1 MTSVLDIILSLGDPT
16 ALARMLPDS
25 LIWPHY
31 LALMLRAYMIPVFTY
46 WIGLGLLVLGAVLGV
61 YQYLVGGI
69 GLKDLVLKL
78 SLPAILW
85 PLVVISPGQVGCNP
99 KYQTYPC
106 VLSGEWRAQKIT
118 TSQNTV
124 MTYEFDPSKGE
135 LVAVP
140 VAVNARA
147 MYQITFNPNPGPGLS
162 NDSFFGRQLKGFW
175 GWTARTANQA
185 LYAELARLQN
195 QVRAYKKNLTSLILY
210 SSLFA
215 GVGGAGSV
223 LLNTVTF
230 LSVGGFAG
238 FGVGFMAGLVEG
250 TVDTVS
256 QIVTGVAGSVA
267 TVMIYAPLVL
277 LTTFHT
283 LILLSGALLYFLL
296 FLSPIVLGLA
306 AIQGPGTLQVPLKLV
321 FLSTL
326 FPLFVGPVFAASL
339 RMAYGNVVSEKQK
352 QLEAI
357 EGALDSMV
365 RNKDDTYSVRYSIA
379 MGVMLQQ
386 LHNTLYCLEGKA
398 GVPVICPSQVVV
410 STPSEA
416 EQMVSQLVNQVRQ
429 RQGGQSGKFWAPQN
443 IALYPAIFVGDPNR
457 VKNTLTGLLQT
468 SSVLDLLNKRASY
481 EALMDLF
488 RSNPPLFIW
497 NWGEYVK
504 ETKSGAQGEQL
515 ELLKKLERLDKAY
528 DDFACSAIN
537 RSLDKLVKLSGEPS
551 KVSEEIKRKALTL
564 YGVDPEMK
572 RKMGLWPNIPSRSG
586 GSATPSCPSGSPFF
600 RANATY
606 NVGGVQLQP
615 YNFYGFFDFGYV
627 SKRLADRLP
636 TEMSSAMRTTSAA
649 LFVSTLVG
657 FLGALILALGAW
669 SLISTLVSAGVGEG
683 VDSAVGRVQGAG
695 FLALGTA
702 VLTANIAQS
711 PFGRST
717 SYADQAVREEGA
729 RMAAARVARATAT
742 PPTVGNVPPM
752 AGIAQ
757 TGTSS
762 RGQTSP
768 KAQPPGGET

>member
-31 LALMLRAYMIPVFTY
+31 LALMLRAYMIPVFAY

-69 GLKDLVLKL
+69 GIKDLVFKL
-78 SLPAILW
+78 SLPALLW
-85 PLVVISPGQVGCNP
+85 PLVVISPSQVGCNP

-118 TSQNTV
+118 TSQDTV
-124 MTYEFDPSKGE
+124 MTYEFDPAKGG
-135 LVAVP
+135 LVPVP
-140 VAVNARA
+140 VAVNVRT
-147 MYQITFNPNPGPGLS
+147 MYQITFNPAPGPGVS
-162 NDSFFGRQLKGFW
+162 NDSFLGRQLKAFW

-223 LLNTVTF
+223 LLNAVSF
-230 LSVGGFAG
+230 LAIGGSVGLGI
-238 FGVGFMAGLVEG
+238 GFMAGLVEG

-277 LTTFHT
+277 LTVFHT
-283 LILLSGALLYFLL
+283 LILLSGALLYFVL

-306 AIQGPGTLQVPLKLV
+306 AIQGPGTLQTPIKLI
-321 FLSTL
+321 FLSVL
-326 FPLFVGPVFAASL
+326 FPLFVGPIFAASL

-365 RNKDDTYSVRYSIA
+365 RNKDGTYSVRYSIA
-379 MGVMLQQ
+379 IGVMLQQ

-398 GVPVICPSQVVV
+398 GAPVICPSQVVV
-410 STPSEA
+410 RSVSEA
-416 EQMVSQLVNQVRQ
+416 EGAVAELVNLV
-429 RQGGQSGKFWAPQN
+429 RQGGRGQFWAPQN
-443 IALYPAIFVGDPNR
+443 VALYPAIFVGDPER
-457 VKNTLTGLLQT
+457 VKNTLKGLLQS
-468 SSVLDLLNKRASY
+468 SSVLDLLNRRASY
-481 EALMDLF
+481 EALMELF
-488 RSNPPLFIW
+488 RNNPPLFVW
-497 NWGEYVK
+497 NWREYVK
-504 ETKSGAQGEQL
+504 EAKKGAQGEQRKLL
-515 ELLKKLERLDKAY
+515 EKLERQLGTVH
-528 DDFACSAIN
+528 DDFACTAIN

-551 KVSEEIKRKALTL
+551 KVSGEIKRKSLAL
-564 YGVDPEMK
+564 YGVDQGMK
-572 RKMGLWPNIPSRSG
+572 AKMGPWPDIPSRSG
-586 GSATPSCPSGSPFF
+586 GSASPVCPGGSPFF
-600 RANATY
+600 SANAAY
-606 NVGGVQLQP
+606 PIGGMSLQP
-615 YNFYGFFDFGYV
+615 YNFYGFLDFGYI

-669 SLISTLVSAGVGEG
+669 SLISTLVSAGAGEG

-702 VLTANIAQS
+702 VLTANIAQT

-717 SYADQAVREEGA
+717 SHADQAVREESA
-729 RMAAARVARATAT
+729 RVAAARVARATAA
-742 PPTVGNVPPM
+742 PPTVAGVPPM

-757 TGTSS
+757 NKAFSQ
-762 RGQTSP
+762 GQTP
-768 KAQPPGGET
+768 KGQSPGGGT

>member
-31 LALMLRAYMIPVFTY
+31 LALMLRAYMIPVFAY
-46 WIGLGLLVLGAVLGV
+46 WLGLGLLVLGAVLGV

-69 GLKDLVLKL
+69 GLKDLVLRL
-78 SLPAILW
+78 TLPALLW

-99 KYQTYPC
+99 KYKTYPC
-106 VLSGEWRAQKIT
+106 VLSGEWRARKMT
-118 TSQNTV
+118 PSQDTV
-124 MTYEFDPSKGE
+124 MTYEFDPSRGQ
-135 LVAVP
+135 LVPVP
-140 VAVNARA
+140 VAVNART
-147 MYQITFNPNPGPGLS
+147 MYQITFNPIPAPGLS
-162 NDSFFGRQLKGFW
+162 NDSFLGRQLKGFW
-175 GWTARTANQA
+175 SWTAGVANRA

-215 GVGGAGSV
+215 GAGGAGSV
-223 LLNTVTF
+223 LLNVAAF
-230 LSVGGFAG
+230 LPIGGFAG

-277 LTTFHT
+277 LATFHT

-321 FLSTL
+321 FLSVL
-326 FPLFVGPVFAASL
+326 FPLFAGPIFAASL

-352 QLEAI
+352 QLETL

-365 RNKDDTYSVRYSIA
+365 RNKDGTYSIRYSIA
-379 MGVMLQQ
+379 IGVMLQQ

-398 GVPVICPSQVVV
+398 GGPVICPPRVVV
-410 STPSEA
+410 NTPSEA
-416 EQMVSQLVNQVRQ
+416 EQMVSQLVSQVQQ
-429 RQGGQSGKFWAPQN
+429 RGKGGGFWAPQN
-443 IALYPAIFVGDPNR
+443 VALYPAIFVGDPDR
-457 VKNTLTGLLQT
+457 VKGILTGLLQT
-468 SSVLDLLNKRASY
+468 SSVLDLLNKRTSY
-481 EALMDLF
+481 ETLMELF
-488 RSNPPLFIW
+488 RNNPPLFIW

-504 ETKSGAQGEQL
+504 EAKRGAQGEQL
-515 ELLKKLERLDKAY
+515 GLLKKLERLDKAY
-528 DDFACSAIN
+528 DDFACAAID
-537 RSLDKLVKLSGEPS
+537 RSLDQLVKLSGEPS
-551 KVSEEIKRKALTL
+551 QVAREIKKRALAL
-564 YGVDPEMK
+564 YGVDPKM
-572 RKMGLWPNIPSRSG
+572 RSKMGPWPDIPSRSR
-586 GSATPSCPSGSPFF
+586 GSAAPGCPSGSPFF
-600 RANATY
+600 RADTAY
-606 NVGGVQLQP
+606 PVGGVYLQP
-615 YNFYGFFDFGYV
+615 YNFYGFLDFGYV

-695 FLALGTA
+695 FIALGTA

-717 SYADQAVREEGA
+717 SHADQAVREEAA
-729 RMAAARVARATAT
+729 RMATARVARATAT
-742 PPTVGNVPPM
+742 PPTVAGAPPG
-752 AGIAQ
+752 AGIAK
-757 TGTSS
+757 TETPS
-762 RGQTSP
+762 R
-768 KAQPPGGET
+768 AQPPGGEA

>member
-31 LALMLRAYMIPVFTY
+31 LALMLRAYMIPVFAY
-46 WIGLGLLVLGAVLGV
+46 WIGLGLFVLGAVLGV

-69 GLKDLVLKL
+69 GMRDLVLKL
-78 SLPAILW
+78 SLPALLW

-106 VLSGEWRAQKIT
+106 VLSGEWRAQKISA
-118 TSQNTV
+118 SQNTV
-124 MTYEFDPSKGE
+124 MTYEFDPSRGG
-135 LVAVP
+135 LVPVP
-140 VAVNARA
+140 VAVNVRT
-147 MYQITFNPNPGPGLS
+147 MYQITFNPTPSPGVS
-162 NDSFFGRQLKGFW
+162 NDSFFGRQLKAFW

-223 LLNTVTF
+223 LLNAVSFLAIGGTVG
-230 LSVGGFAG
+230 LGI
-238 FGVGFMAGLVEG
+238 GFMAGLVEG

-267 TVMIYAPLVL
+267 TVMVYAPLVL
-277 LTTFHT
+277 LTIFHT
-283 LILLSGALLYFLL
+283 LILLSGALLYFVL

-306 AIQGPGTLQVPLKLV
+306 AIQGPGTLQTPLKLI
-321 FLSTL
+321 FLSVL
-326 FPLFVGPVFAASL
+326 FPLFVGPIFAASL
-339 RMAYGNVVSEKQK
+339 RMAYGNVVSEKRK

-357 EGALDSMV
+357 EGALDSMI
-365 RNKDDTYSVRYSIA
+365 RNKDSTYSVRYSIA
-379 MGVMLQQ
+379 IGVMLQQ
-386 LHNTLYCLEGKA
+386 LHNTLHCLDGKA
-398 GVPVICPSQVVV
+398 GAPVICPSQVVV
-410 STPSEA
+410 SDPA
-416 EQMVSQLVNQVRQ
+416 NVAQMVSELADQVRQ
-429 RQGGQSGKFWAPQN
+429 RGQGSTFWAPQN
-443 IALYPAIFVGDPNR
+443 VALYPAIFVGDPER
-457 VKNTLTGLLQT
+457 VKSTLKRLLQT
-468 SSVLDLLNKRASY
+468 SSVLDLLNNRTNY
-481 EALMDLF
+481 EVLMELF
-488 RSNPPLFIW
+488 RNNPPLFIW
-497 NWGEYVK
+497 NWKEYVK
-504 ETKSGAQGEQL
+504 EAKRGAQGEQQ
-515 ELLKKLERLDKAY
+515 ELLKKLERQLNSAY
-528 DDFACSAIN
+528 DDFACSAVN
-537 RSLDKLVKLSGEPS
+537 RSLDKLVELSGEPS
-551 KVSEEIKRKALTL
+551 GVSGEIKRRVLTL
-564 YGVDPEMK
+564 YGVDQGM
-572 RKMGLWPNIPSRSG
+572 RAKMGPWPSIPPRNG
-586 GSATPSCPSGSPFF
+586 GSTTPSCPSANPLF
-600 RANATY
+600 RADAVY
-606 NVGGVQLQP
+606 PIGGVSLQP
-615 YNFYGFFDFGYV
+615 YNFYGFLDFGYI

-702 VLTANIAQS
+702 VLTANIAQT

-717 SYADQAVREEGA
+717 SHADQAVREEA
-729 RMAAARVARATAT
+729 TRVAASRVARATAT
-742 PPTVGNVPPM
+742 PPT

-757 TGTSS
+757 T
-762 RGQTSP
+762 RTSP
-768 KAQPPGGET
+768 QAQAPSKGQPPGGGT

>member
-31 LALMLRAYMIPVFTY
+31 LALMLRAYMIPVFAY
-46 WIGLGLLVLGAVLGV
+46 WLGLGLLVLGAILGV

-69 GLKDLVLKL
+69 GLKDLVIKL
-78 SLPAILW
+78 SVPALLW

-118 TSQNTV
+118 PSQSTV
-124 MTYEFDPSKGE
+124 MAYEFDPSKGQ
-135 LVAVP
+135 LVPVP
-140 VAVNARA
+140 VAVNVRS
-147 MYQITFNPNPGPGLS
+147 MYQITFNPTPAPGLS
-162 NDSFFGRQLKGFW
+162 NDSFLGRELKSFW

-185 LYAELARLQN
+185 LYTELARLQN

-223 LLNTVTF
+223 LLNAVSF
-230 LSVGGFAG
+230 LPVGGFVG

-306 AIQGPGTLQVPLKLV
+306 AIQGPGVLQTPLKLI

-326 FPLFVGPVFAASL
+326 FPLFVGPIFAASL
-339 RMAYGNVVSEKQK
+339 RMAYGNVVAEKQK

-357 EGALDSMV
+357 EGALDSMI
-365 RNKDDTYSVRYSIA
+365 RNKDSTYSVRYSIA
-379 MGVMLQQ
+379 IGVTLQQ
-386 LHNTLYCLEGKA
+386 LHNTLYCLEGKSS
-398 GVPVICPSQVVV
+398 VPVICPSQVVV
-410 STPSEA
+410 SAPSDA
-416 EQMVSQLVNQVRQ
+416 ERMVSQLVDQVRQ
-429 RQGGQSGKFWAPQN
+429 RGQGDKFWAPQN
-443 IALYPAIFVGDPNR
+443 VALYPAIFVGDPDK
-457 VKNTLTGLLQT
+457 VKNALTGLLRT
-468 SSVLDLLNKRASY
+468 SSMLDLLNKRTSY

-488 RSNPPLFIW
+488 RNNPPLFIW

-504 ETKSGAQGEQL
+504 EAKNGARGEQL
-515 ELLKKLERLDKAY
+515 EVLKKLGQLDKAY
-528 DDFACSAIN
+528 DDFACSAVN
-537 RSLDKLVKLSGEPS
+537 RSLGKLVELSGEPS
-551 KVSEEIKRKALTL
+551 RVAEEIKRKTLTL
-564 YGVDPEMK
+564 YGANPEMR
-572 RKMGLWPNIPSRSG
+572 RKMGPWPNIPSQSG
-586 GSATPSCPSGSPFF
+586 GSASPGCPEGSPFF
-600 RANATY
+600 KANVAY
-606 NVGGVQLQP
+606 PIGGVYLQP
-615 YNFYGFFDFGYV
+615 YNFYGFLDFGYI

-649 LFVSTLVG
+649 LFISTLVG

-683 VDSAVGRVQGAG
+683 ADSAVGRVQGAG

-717 SYADQAVREEGA
+717 SHADQAVREEGA
-729 RMAAARVARATAT
+729 RMAAMRVARATAT
-742 PPTVGNVPPM
+742 PPT

-757 TGTSS
+757 SGTPSPAK
-762 RGQTSP
+762 TPP
-768 KAQPPGGET
+768 KA

>member
-46 WIGLGLLVLGAVLGV
+46 WLGLGLLILGAALGV
-61 YQYLVGGI
+61 YQYLVGGV
-69 GLKDLVLKL
+69 GLKDLVIRL
-78 SLPAILW
+78 SLPALLW
-85 PLVVISPGQVGCNP
+85 PLIVISPSQVGCNP

-118 TSQNTV
+118 TSQNNV
-124 MTYEFDPSKGE
+124 MTYEFDPVKGQ
-135 LVAVP
+135 LVPVP
-140 VAVNARA
+140 VAVNART
-147 MYQITFNPNPGPGLS
+147 MYQITFNPAPTPGQS
-162 NDSFFGRQLKGFW
+162 NDSLLGRQLKGFW
-175 GWTARTANQA
+175 GWTAGTANQA

-210 SSLFA
+210 GSLFT
-215 GVGGAGSV
+215 GLGGAGSV
-223 LLNTVTF
+223 LLNAASF
-230 LSVGGFAG
+230 LPIGGFAG
-238 FGVGFMAGLVEG
+238 FGIGFMAGLVEG

-267 TVMIYAPLVL
+267 TVMMYAPLVL

-306 AIQGPGTLQVPLKLV
+306 AIQGPGTFQAPLKLI

-326 FPLFVGPVFAASL
+326 FPLFVGPIFAASL

-357 EGALDSMV
+357 EGALDSMI
-365 RNKDDTYSVRYSIA
+365 RNKDGTYSIRYSIA
-379 MGVMLQQ
+379 IGVMLQQ
-386 LHNTLYCLEGKA
+386 LHNTLYCLGDKTD
-398 GVPVICPSQVVV
+398 VPVICPPQVVV
-410 STPSEA
+410 DTPLRA
-416 EQMVSQLVNQVRQ
+416 EQMVSELAKQVRE
-429 RQGGQSGKFWAPQN
+429 RGQGNKFWAPQN
-443 IALYPAIFVGDPNR
+443 VALYPAIFVGDPGK
-457 VKNTLTGLLQT
+457 VKKVLTGLLQT
-468 SSVLDLLNKRASY
+468 SSVLDLLNKRTSY

-488 RSNPPLFIW
+488 RENPPLFIW
-497 NWGEYVK
+497 NWREYAK
-504 ETKSGAQGEQL
+504 EAKNGAQGEQL
-515 ELLKKLERLDKAY
+515 ELLKKLEQQLDKAY
-528 DDFACSAIN
+528 DDFACTAIN
-537 RSLDKLVKLSGEPS
+537 RSLDKLVELSGEGTN
-551 KVSEEIKRKALTL
+551 VAGEIKRKVLTL
-564 YGVDPEMK
+564 YG
-572 RKMGLWPNIPSRSG
+572 KMGNNMGSWPNIPPRSPG
-586 GSATPSCPSGSPFF
+586 CPSGSPFF
-600 RANATY
+600 KANAVY
-606 NVGGVQLQP
+606 SIGGVNLQP
-615 YNFYGFFDFGYV
+615 YNFYGFLDFGYI

-636 TEMSSAMRTTSAA
+636 TEMSSAMKTTSAA

-657 FLGALILALGAW
+657 FLGALTLALGAW

-683 VDSAVGRVQGAG
+683 ADSAVGRVQGAG

-702 VLTANIAQS
+702 VLTANIAQN

-717 SYADQAVREEGA
+717 SHADQAVREEGA

-742 PPTVGNVPPM
+742 PPTVAGMSPM

-757 TGTSS
+757 TGASS
-762 RGQTSP
+762 RAQTSP
-768 KAQPPGGET
+768 RAQSPGGET

>member
-31 LALMLRAYMIPVFTY
+31 LALMLRAYMIPVFAY
-46 WIGLGLLVLGAVLGV
+46 WIGLGLLILGAALGV
-61 YQYLVGGI
+61 YQYLVGGA
-69 GLKDLVLKL
+69 GVKDLVLRL
-78 SLPAILW
+78 SLPALLW
-85 PLVVISPGQVGCNP
+85 PLVVISPSQVGCNP

-118 TSQNTV
+118 ASQDTV
-124 MTYEFDPSKGE
+124 MTYEFDPVKGQ
-135 LVAVP
+135 LVTVP
-140 VAVNARA
+140 VAVNART
-147 MYQITFNPNPGPGLS
+147 MYQITFNPAPTLGQN
-162 NDSFFGRQLKGFW
+162 NDSFLGRQLKDLW

-195 QVRAYKKNLTSLILY
+195 QVRAYKKELTSLILY
-210 SSLFA
+210 SSLFT

-223 LLNTVTF
+223 LLNAVSF
-230 LSVGGFAG
+230 LPVGGFAG
-238 FGVGFMAGLVEG
+238 FGMGFMAGLVEG

-283 LILLSGALLYFLL
+283 LILLSGALLYFVL

-306 AIQGPGTLQVPLKLV
+306 AIQGPGTLQAPLKLI

-326 FPLFVGPVFAASL
+326 FPLFVGPIFAASL

-357 EGALDSMV
+357 EGALDSMI
-365 RNKDDTYSVRYSIA
+365 RNKDSTYSVRYSIA
-379 MGVMLQQ
+379 IGVMLQQ
-386 LHNTLYCLEGKA
+386 LQNTLYCLEGKA
-398 GVPVICPSQVVV
+398 GAPVICPSQVVV
-410 STPSEA
+410 SAPPDA
-416 EQMVSQLVNQVRQ
+416 EKMVSELVSQVNQR
-429 RQGGQSGKFWAPQN
+429 GQNNKFWAPQN
-443 IALYPAIFVGDPNR
+443 VALYPAIFVGDPNK
-457 VKNTLTGLLQT
+457 VKTTLTALLQT
-468 SSVLDLLNKRASY
+468 SSVLDLLNKRINY
-481 EALMDLF
+481 ETLMDLF
-488 RSNPPLFIW
+488 RNNPPLFIW
-497 NWGEYVK
+497 NWGEYIK
-504 ETKSGAQGEQL
+504 EAKNGAQGEQQAL
-515 ELLKKLERLDKAY
+515 LDKLGQHLGDAY
-528 DDFACSAIN
+528 DDFACPVIN
-537 RSLDKLVKLSGEPS
+537 RSLDKLVELSGEPS
-551 KVSEEIKRKALTL
+551 KVSEEIKKKVLTL
-564 YGVDPEMK
+564 YGVAQGMK
-572 RKMGLWPNIPSRSG
+572 GKMGPWPELPIQKAP
-586 GSATPSCPSGSPFF
+586 TCPSGKPFF
-600 RANATY
+600 SANATY
-606 NVGGVQLQP
+606 PIGGVALQP
-615 YNFYGFFDFGYV
+615 YNFYGFLDFGYI

-636 TEMSSAMRTTSAA
+636 TEMSSAMKTTSAA

-657 FLGALILALGAW
+657 FLGALTLALGAW

-702 VLTANIAQS
+702 VLTANIAQT

-717 SYADQAVREEGA
+717 SHADQAVREEGA
-729 RMAAARVARATAT
+729 RMAAARISRATAT
-742 PPTVGNVPPM
+742 PPTVTGVLPM

-762 RGQTSP
+762 QAQTPP
-768 KAQPPGGET
+768 KTQPPGGEA